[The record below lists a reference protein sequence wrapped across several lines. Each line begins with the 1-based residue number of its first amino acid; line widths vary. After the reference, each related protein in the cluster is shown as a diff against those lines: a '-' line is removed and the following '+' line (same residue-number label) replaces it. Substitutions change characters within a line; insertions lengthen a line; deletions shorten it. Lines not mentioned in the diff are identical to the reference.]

1 MTEERRAGGPDDGP
15 SRTLRRLLLGISLLL
30 AILLS
35 IASRTQRGGIPA
47 GVAASDHGHLHT
59 ALQDFVT
66 VRVESVGLEHLRGAA
81 RRHCLSAILSAD
93 RRSIPVRVHD
103 RGTPRGGHDRYP
115 RSAVTARQDR
125 FILPARSSQRQG
137 NYGSEHRRG
146 RGRSSPPLGR

>member
-1 MTEERRAGGPDDGP
+1 MTEERRAGGPGDGP

-66 VRVESVGLEHLRGAA
+66 VRVESVGLEHLRVQPGGTASLQFFPRTGGRFQFA
-81 RRHCLSAILSAD
+81 CTIEGHREAGMTGILE
-93 RRSIPVRVHD
+93 V
-103 RGTPRGGHDRYP
+103 
-115 RSAVTARQDR
+115 Q
-125 FILPARSSQRQG
+125 
-137 NYGSEHRRG
+137 
-146 RGRSSPPLGR
+146 